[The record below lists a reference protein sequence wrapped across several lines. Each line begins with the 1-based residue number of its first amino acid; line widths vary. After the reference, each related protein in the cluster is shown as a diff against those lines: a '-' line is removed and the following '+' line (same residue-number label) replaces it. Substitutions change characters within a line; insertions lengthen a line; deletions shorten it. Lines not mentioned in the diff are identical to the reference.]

1 MRDLPASW
9 SGVEL
14 KTPII
19 IVCIDEQGTNRY
31 PDRVI
36 HAWATEPV
44 KIGDKVADTGVKE
57 FSSIVWGVDVED
69 IPAGLIEC
77 EPITFMVTEADIKRS
92 RLYNRGVS
100 VYLYYRE
107 VWAGTG
113 TPEPTEDDLLLVFR
127 GRVTEVEEVQGQGW
141 WKITAMQTLMI
152 RFRDKALM
160 DKDDPALYDF
170 LQPAEGGGLADDAV
184 FPITYGEIYKGA
196 VGTLC
201 CGGKARFFRNRCLL
215 DYTWYTSREPWIDW
229 DTYNT
234 YYDATLVYLD
244 APNVV
249 IGGTVQQISTQY
261 INMVASAKDYKVKWS
276 YADDAVLEHTF
287 NRGDLNHW
295 FDLPWTWPFG
305 YLSQKVEHAF
315 VRSDEAPLDENQNK
329 EDGPFSPVD
338 HYLPVL
344 GLQVVQLEPVYETA
358 VHRPEGSILSNP
370 RYFYYTGSVWGSGAP
385 DNLLDGDL
393 GTYRQHADSTHPLN
407 HCLGLYTK
415 FNDWKPGWVVRAHV
429 ISEYNYFDPDRD
441 DQGSSVVTYHWLQLR
456 TAWRH
461 HALDNYKDPTEPH
474 DWSTALIVSCVENE
488 HHKVQWIEDTTPY
501 EEEQMTP
508 QKVTGNEVIYGCGFY
523 SVAKNVKLSNTSQ
536 ISGWHSQQ
544 EYELYTPPITKDLS
558 QKNLYVAHTELVR
571 DGASGFHIRLYEVD
585 FSIYKPTPSG
595 LLEPIENISGRIY
608 GRLNAVTKH
617 PTKPL
622 NKQCGDISVDIKRMA
637 RYLDEILCH
646 YARNDLGIFVTT
658 DYFISDAGVPAK
670 DCDARID
677 LDTINEWKNQ
687 LSDKRLAGQVVEQCT
702 KGDVVHSIAV
712 ATRSIIGATP
722 YGDFQAHIM
731 NAIKEDT
738 SNPKYK
744 VISPSSIE
752 ALKVET
758 IPLRYYKFAFQS
770 REYNGAER
778 YNKVTPLTVDW
789 LPTDIPEDDWTE
801 RCQRAYDWGA
811 KQEFRLE
818 LPWWQRFYC
827 VDDTELNKHIHA
839 QSVYFKWLTRPRR
852 KFTIELPLSDAL
864 GIEVGDLIAIQDE
877 TVRLALR
884 FEEGWGKWTGD
895 YSRMGNN
902 GRLYGGYEWVDEGLR
917 LNGSDAYVDAS
928 YRGTGITG
936 TLTVAIRVKV
946 LEQDKTQWLIHRGD
960 NDDSGYHLYSH
971 YDGTNNRFYARIWGE
986 NGTTVV
992 GTDAVFNEDKWLI
1005 LVYKTGKGGNFYVD
1019 GEPVGHLADVGDI
1032 VYPTDSHVN
1041 IGRLATDNTNYLNG
1055 IVKEAYIWNYEFTDA
1070 QVKRIVQGD
1079 PLLMTF
1085 LRGRVINVVLD
1096 FNRDKAKITVL
1107 EMFEDEA
1114 L

>member
-19 IVCIDEQGTNRY
+19 IVCIDEQGENRY

-57 FSSIVWGVDVED
+57 FSSIVWGVDVND

-77 EPITFMVTEADIKRS
+77 EPITFMVTETNIKRS

-107 VWAGTG
+107 VWTGTG
-113 TPEPTEDDLLLVFR
+113 IPEPTEDDLLLVFR
-127 GRVTEVEEVQGQGW
+127 GRVTEVEEVYGQGW
-141 WKITAMQTLMI
+141 WKITAEQTLMI

-184 FPITYGEIYKGA
+184 FPITYGLLYKGA
-196 VGTLC
+196 AGTLC
-201 CGGKARFFRNRCLL
+201 CGGKARFFRNKCLH
-215 DYTWYTSREPWIDW
+215 DTTWYETEEPWIDW

-244 APNVV
+244 APNVIV
-249 IGGTVQQISTQY
+249 GGEADKASTIGAT
-261 INMVASAKDYKVKWS
+261 INMIAHCKNYKVKWG
-276 YADDAVLEHTF
+276 YDADYETVF
-287 NRGDLNHW
+287 NRGTCNHW

-305 YLSQKVEHAF
+305 YLAQYIQYDFQE
-315 VRSDEAPLDENQNK
+315 DDMEPLTEVQNRP
-329 EDGPFSPVD
+329 DGPFTIRG
-338 HYLPVL
+338 HYLPIV
-344 GLQVVQLEPVYETA
+344 GLEVIRLEPVYES
-358 VHRPEGSILSNP
+358 VIHRPEGSLLEDPHGFI
-370 RYFYYTGSVWGSGAP
+370 YDGSLWGNRDAELLLDADLATSHCNEGSKGSG
-385 DNLLDGDL
+385 
-393 GTYRQHADSTHPLN
+393 TFN

-415 FNDWKPGWVVRAHV
+415 LKEWKPGWVLRVHV
-429 ISEYNYFDPDRD
+429 VSEYTRFSIWYPTET
-441 DQGSSVVTYHWLQLR
+441 SAVTYHWLQMR
-456 TAWRH
+456 TYWRH
-461 HALDNYKDPTEPH
+461 HTHYECTDPSEPH
-474 DWSTALIVSCVENE
+474 HWINALIVSCAENE
-488 HHKVQWIEDTTPY
+488 RHRVWWGEVDEY
-501 EEEQMTP
+501 WLTP
-508 QKVTGNEVIYGCGFY
+508 QKITGNETIYGCGFHD
-523 SVAKNVKLSNTSQ
+523 VARDVKLSNTDQ
-536 ISGWHSQQ
+536 ISDWHSQQ
-544 EYELYTPPITKDLS
+544 QFELYTPPLTKDLT
-558 QKNLYVAHTELVR
+558 QKYLYVAHTENAR
-571 DGASGFHIRLYEVD
+571 DQATTYHIRIYEVD
-585 FSIYKPTPSG
+585 FSIYKPTPQG
-595 LLEPIENISGRIY
+595 FLEPIGNNVGWIF

-622 NKQCGDISVDIKRMA
+622 AKQCGDVTADIT
-637 RYLDEILCH
+637 RYAETLDEILCH

-687 LSDKRLAGQVVEQCT
+687 LSDKRLAGQVTEQCT
-702 KGDVVHSIAV
+702 KGDVVRDIAI
-712 ATRSIIGATP
+712 ATRSIIGTTP

-738 SNPKYK
+738 ANPKYK

-770 REYNGAER
+770 REYDGAER
-778 YNKVTPLTVDW
+778 YNKVSPLISDW
-789 LPTDIPEDDWTE
+789 LPADIPEDDWTE

-839 QSVYFKWLTRPRR
+839 QPMYFKWLTRPRR

-928 YRGTGITG
+928 NRGTKITDA
-936 TLTVAIRVKV
+936 LTIAIKVKV
-946 LEQDKTQWLIHRGD
+946 LEQNRSQWLIHRGD
-960 NDDSGYHLYSH
+960 NDDSGYHLYLYS
-971 YDGTNNRFYARIWGE
+971 DGTVNKFFARIWGDK
-986 NGTTVV
+986 GTATANV
-992 GTDAVFNEDKWLI
+992 DATLNEDKWLI
-1005 LVYKTGKGGNFYVD
+1005 LAYKAGEGGSFYVD
-1019 GEPVGHLADVGDI
+1019 DELVGSIDDVGNI
-1032 VYPTDSHVN
+1032 VYPTDSNVN
-1041 IGRLATDNTNYLNG
+1041 IGRLGTDDTHYLNG
-1055 IVKEAYIWNYEFTDA
+1055 IVEEAYIWNYKFTDA
-1070 QVKRIVQGD
+1070 QRIVQGN